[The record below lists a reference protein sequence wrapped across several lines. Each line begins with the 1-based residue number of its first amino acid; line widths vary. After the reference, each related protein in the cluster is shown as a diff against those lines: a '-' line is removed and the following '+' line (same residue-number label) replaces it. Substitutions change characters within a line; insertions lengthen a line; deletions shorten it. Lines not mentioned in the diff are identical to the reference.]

1 MTVKKRKGE
10 CKIRFAVSPFVLC
23 TLLNMK
29 GIRLMNIS
37 PQLKVI
43 QKISTIITHERNVE
57 SMLEKVLEII
67 ESEMGMIRGTFA
79 LLDGNTLHVEVS
91 RGLTESEKKLGLYH
105 IGEGITGHVAE
116 SGKSQLIPDIRNDSR
131 FLNKTGAR
139 HYSEQV
145 AFICV
150 PLLHH
155 EQVIG
160 TLSIDRPV
168 KKETNLESDT
178 AFLEIIANITADAVS
193 AWMKVHEEQKN
204 LLDENQKL
212 RSMLQKAPGKLIGSC
227 REMQQV
233 YRELRQVAPTDA
245 TVLIRGASGTGKELL
260 AHAIVELSGRKNK
273 PFITLNCAAL
283 PENLV
288 ESELFGHEKGSFTGA
303 VSRRIGRAEAADGG
317 TLFLDEIGDL
327 TMQTQVKLLRFLQER
342 TFSRVG
348 SNEELH
354 SNVRFLA
361 ATSRNLE
368 ELMGK
373 KLFREDLFYRLNIF
387 PIMMPSL
394 AQRSSDIILLAEHFI
409 EILNVKYNKK
419 ISQISPSAT
428 QLLMSY
434 SWPGNVREL
443 ENCMER
449 AVLTSIDDCIHSY
462 NLPPSLQ
469 SGVESPVNISAKGS
483 LAEILSRYEYDVLK
497 ETIARHNGNLS
508 AAGRE
513 LELSPRMM
521 NYRMNRLG
529 IKKNTQR

>member
-1 MTVKKRKGE
+1 MMN
-10 CKIRFAVSPFVLC
+10 AVI
-23 TLLNMK
+23 T
-29 GIRLMNIS
+29 
-37 PQLKVI
+37 PQILVI
-43 QKISTIITHERNVE
+43 QKISSVLIHERDVE
-57 SMLEKVLEII
+57 SMLGKVLSII
-67 ESEMGMIRGTFA
+67 ESDMHMLRGTFA
-79 LLDGNTLHVEVS
+79 LLYGDTLRIEVS
-91 RGLTESEKKLGLYH
+91 QGMDEKSRQRGRYR

-116 SGKSQLIPDIRNDSR
+116 TGRSHVIPDLRNDPR
-131 FLNKTGAR
+131 FLNRTGTR
-139 HYSEQV
+139 HYDSQV

-155 EQVIG
+155 ERVIG

-168 KKETNLESDT
+168 TEDTVLESDV
-178 AFLEIIANITADAVS
+178 AFLEIIANITADA
-193 AWMKVHEEQKN
+193 AAACIEMHNERETLLEEN
-204 LLDENQKL
+204 RKL
-212 RSMLQKAPGKLIGSC
+212 RDMLHKTPGKLIGNC

-233 YRELRQVAPTDA
+233 YEQLHQVASSDA

-260 AHAIVELSGRKNK
+260 AHAIVELSSRRDK

-303 VSRRIGRAEAADGG
+303 VARRIGRAEAADGG

-327 TMQTQVKLLRFLQER
+327 SVPMQVKLLRFLQER
-342 TFSRVG
+342 TFSRIG

-368 ELMGK
+368 DLMAK
-373 KLFREDLFYRLNIF
+373 KLFREDLYYRLNIF

-394 AQRSSDIILLAEHFI
+394 AQRKSDIILLAEHFI
-409 EILNVKYNKK
+409 DRLNVKYNKR
-419 ISQISPSAT
+419 IARISPGAIR
-428 QLLMSY
+428 LLMNY
-434 SWPGNVREL
+434 AWPGNVREL

-449 AVLTSIDDCIHSY
+449 AVLTARDECVHSY

-469 SGVESPVNISAKGS
+469 TGDTGSGGHPAAGALDEMIANYER
-483 LAEILSRYEYDVLK
+483 EILT
-497 ETIARHNGNLS
+497 ETIRRNNGNYS

-513 LELSPRMM
+513 LGISPRMM

-529 IKKNTQR
+529 LTKKS